1 MIQVAK
7 TGDIEY
13 LPSRLR
19 EYLSEYKSIVSA
31 EKSLLE
37 FTRQAWPFVVGG
49 GPRRFVDGWWMGAL
63 CEHLEAFSTGEIRKL
78 LINVPPRTT
87 KSTTVSVM
95 LPAWMWLQ
103 DPSIQFLCAS
113 GGQNLAIR
121 DSDACCNLIQSF
133 WYRVRWGHLFE
144 LQKGNITKKKFAN
157 NKNGYREITSVKSK
171 LTGFGGDIRILDD
184 PNDVREAQSLVVRTG
199 INEWFSGSWSTRANN
214 FMTVR
219 DLVIQQRTNEDD
231 VSGFLMSREELSAD
245 WVKLIIPM
253 EFESDRRCKTIILPS
268 TKGRVWEDPRKEEGE
283 LLWPERIDKKELHKL
298 KASLGSQYQI
308 AGQFQQR
315 PAPVEGG
322 ILKAAYFSIWQK
334 NDPPDPIQII
344 QSWDTAL
351 SEKEGSA
358 FSVCT
363 TWAVFLDQYGASN
376 VILTN
381 MWKGK
386 VEYPDLRKLA
396 KKFYADY
403 RDTGE
408 MAVKV
413 DGGHVPD
420 YVMIEDKSSGSPLV
434 QDLRRAGVPVVPF
447 IPKRNQDK
455 VFRAQ
460 MISHILEAGRVW
472 LPGKPPFYKE
482 LRPFAKTFLDSCV
495 IFPAQSSLDVVDT
508 MTQMLMNLMRIGVVT
523 NPQDPK
529 FESGGREFK
538 SPYGIDDDD
547 DDDDD

>member
-1 MIQVAK
+1 MIKVANA
-7 TGDIEY
+7 GDTEY

-19 EYLSEYKSIVSA
+19 EYLYEYKSIVSA

-49 GPRRFVDGWWMGAL
+49 GPRRFIDGWWMGAL
-63 CEHLEAFSTGEIRKL
+63 CEHLEAFASGEIRKL

-121 DSDACCNLIQSF
+121 DSDYCCNLIQSF
-133 WYRVRWGHLFE
+133 WYRTRWGHLFE

-184 PNDVREAQSLVVRTG
+184 PNDVREAQSIVVRTS
-199 INEWFSGSWSTRANN
+199 INEWFAGSWSTRANN

-219 DLVIQQRTNEDD
+219 DLLIQQRTNEED
-231 VSGFLMSREELSAD
+231 VTGFLLAREELSD
-245 WVKLIIPM
+245 EWVKLIIPM
-253 EFESDRRCKTIILPS
+253 EFERDRRCKTIILPS
-268 TKGRVWEDPRKEEGE
+268 TKGRPWEDPRKEEGE
-283 LLWPERIDKKELHKL
+283 LLWPERVDAKELKKL
-298 KASLGSQYQI
+298 KASLGSPYQI

-315 PAPVEGG
+315 PAPAEGG

-334 NDPPDPIQII
+334 NDPPETSQII

-351 SEKEGSA
+351 SEKDSSA
-358 FSVCT
+358 YSVCT
-363 TWAVFLDQYGASN
+363 TWSVFLDNNGSSN
-376 VILTN
+376 VILMN
-381 MWKGK
+381 MWRGK
-386 VEYPDLRKLA
+386 VEYPELRKLA
-396 KKFYADY
+396 KKFYKDY

-408 MAVKV
+408 MAVKP
-413 DGGHVPD
+413 DGEHVPD
-420 YVMIEDKSSGSPLV
+420 YVIIEDKSSGSPLV

-455 VFRAQ
+455 IFRAQ
-460 MISHILEAGRVW
+460 LVSHLIESGRVW
-472 LPGKPPFYKE
+472 LPGKAPFYKE
-482 LRPFAKTFLDSCV
+482 LRPFAKTFLDCCV

-523 NPQDPK
+523 NPQDPE
-529 FESGGREFK
+529 FESSTREFK
-538 SPYGIDDDD
+538 SPYGIDDDED
-547 DDDDD
+547 DD